1 MNDKTQ
7 MNGGAQPPT
16 PDQIAQIEQAK
27 ASLNLYLSQVISTTF
42 WGIVTSNRNIPP
54 TILLSTLSGVL
65 GTEIGKIWA
74 GDEAEVLR
82 FRNVMQQTFSDAL
95 HKVPIEPPR
104 AKAPT
109 PPAPAPKDE
118 TQQAPQESTEAA

>member
-1 MNDKTQ
+1 MNDATQ
-7 MNGGAQPPT
+7 ANGSAHQPT

-27 ASLNLYLSQVISTTF
+27 ASLNQYLSAVVSTTF

-54 TILLSTLSGVL
+54 TILLATLAGVL

-82 FRNVMQQTFSDAL
+82 FRNVMQLAFSDAL

-104 AKAPT
+104 AKAPE
-109 PPAPAPKDE
+109 PKDE
-118 TQQAPQESTEAA
+118 TQAPQDSTKAA